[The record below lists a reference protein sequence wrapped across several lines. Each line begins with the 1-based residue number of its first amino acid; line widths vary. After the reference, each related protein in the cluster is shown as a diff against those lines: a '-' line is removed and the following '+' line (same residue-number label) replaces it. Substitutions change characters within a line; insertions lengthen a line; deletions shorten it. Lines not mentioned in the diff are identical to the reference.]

1 MTEKLL
7 DSVISTRIRL
17 ARNVK
22 GIPFPSKMSAR
33 HASTVSDKVY
43 SALGSGYEIY
53 TLKGMDEMDIGA
65 LVERHLIS
73 KELMNSPFGSVAVDT
88 DETVS
93 VMTGEEDHVRQQV
106 ILPGY
111 ALESAYERA
120 NQIDNIISRE
130 VEYAFDQKLGY
141 LTACP
146 TNLGTG
152 MRASVMLFLP
162 ALTLTDTIKRN
173 VRALSSMNITVR
185 GVYGEGSDALGHVYQ
200 ISNRCS
206 LGISEYEILTLVS
219 SAVDRLIS
227 EEARARDFLIKER
240 ESALKDEIMRAY
252 GIVTNAYMLTTD
264 EVLRYCALVKLGAYY
279 GIVPVVDVPTIDEL
293 VTKMQPYNLV
303 TRISGRLASAEAR
316 DICRAEEVRKVFSTI
331 VKR

>member
-22 GIPFPSKMSAR
+22 GIPFPSKMNAR
-33 HASTVSDKVY
+33 NASIVSDKVY
-43 SALGSGYEIY
+43 SALGTGYDVYVI
-53 TLKGMDEMDIGA
+53 KGMDEMEVGA

-73 KELMNSPFGSVAVDT
+73 KELMNSPFGSVAVDF

-111 ALESAYERA
+111 ALEGAYDRA
-120 NQIDNIISRE
+120 NKIDNLISRE
-130 VEYAFDQKLGY
+130 VEYAFDKKLGY

-162 ALTLTDTIKRN
+162 ALTLTDTMKKN

-185 GVYGEGSDALGHVYQ
+185 GVYGEGSDALGYVYQ

-219 SAVDRLIS
+219 TAVDRLIN
-227 EEARARDFLIKER
+227 EEARAREFLIKER
-240 ESALKDEIMRAY
+240 ASSLKDEIMRAY

-279 GIVPVVDVPTIDEL
+279 GIVPVADVATIDEL
-293 VTKMQPYNLV
+293 VTNVQPYNLV
-303 TRISGRLASAEAR
+303 TRYASRLATSEER
-316 DICRAEEVRKVFSTI
+316 DICRAEEVRNTFSAI
-331 VKR
+331 VRR